1 MRYGKKER
9 ATINGMDDVA
19 DDRAQRGFSN
29 E

>member
-9 ATINGMDDVA
+9 ATINGMDDGA
-19 DDRAQRGFSN
+19 DDRAQRDFSN